1 MNANNETFA
10 ESLDHVTA
18 AAVRPFL
25 KSRRIYVEGSRHD
38 IRVPMREIHQS
49 DTHVGNA
56 REPNPPVYIYD
67 TTGPYTDPLA
77 EVNLLAGL
85 PALRLN
91 WITERGD
98 TTVLAG
104 PTSEYGRMRE
114 ADPSLSH
121 LRMKRHRAPRRAKP
135 GANVTQMHYGAAAS
149 PR

>member
-10 ESLDHVTA
+10 ESLDHVAA

-25 KSRRIYVEGSRHD
+25 KSRRVYVEGSRHD

-49 DTHVGNA
+49 DTQIGNA
-56 REPNPPVYIYD
+56 RESNPPVYIYD

-91 WITERGD
+91 WISERGD
-98 TTVLAG
+98 TAVLAG

-114 ADPSLSH
+114 ADPSLR
-121 LRMKRHRAPRRAKP
+121 LA
-135 GANVTQMHYGAAAS
+135 GT
-149 PR
+149 